1 MGPEDIVDESL
12 LSVAEV
18 VCGRL
23 GFLSNDSPV
32 TSTISQSNF
41 LSFALPAD
49 QPPMSVYKDNQVNAA
64 GDDRKIVNI
73 AAYQFT
79 QLDRLPDRREELRTL
94 CRSLQIKGTILL
106 SPEGINLFLAGSRES
121 VNKLVAHLREDSQLA
136 GLETK
141 ESLSRRQPFRRLLV
155 KLKKEIIAFGVKGI
169 APATCTSKKLSPARL
184 KQWLDEGRPLTLLDT
199 RNDYEVR
206 IGTFKAAVPIGID
219 HFRDFP
225 SAIQK
230 LPADFK
236 QQPIVMFCTGGIRC
250 EKAGPFME
258 QEGFREIYQLQGGIL
273 KYFEECGGAH
283 YEGDCFVF
291 DQRVA
296 VNPRLEETA
305 TTQCYACQH
314 PLTLRDQKSA
324 HYVVGVSCPF
334 CWRPAAVQSAL
345 TLAERE
351 SKIAAVTSPLPGA
364 GPYENIRPLNVPARY
379 DRWNLLDF
387 LSEFLPNMSR
397 QEWEAVIQQGL
408 IRDSSGSLS
417 VDRVLRGGQRLVRVE
432 PATTEPPVNAAI
444 RILAWEAD
452 YVVFDKPAPLPM
464 HPCGRFNRN
473 TLTEILGLAFPG
485 EKFSPAH
492 RLDANT
498 TGIVVFTR
506 NRAAARA
513 IQRQFER
520 GEASKTY
527 LCRVIGHPPW
537 QEMISR
543 ERIASEPHQN
553 GFRVIDE
560 ESGDSAETVFRVA
573 FRSPNGEAVI
583 EAIPRTGRTNQI
595 RIHLWSL
602 GYPVVGDPAYLPEQQ
617 LGAQQTSS
625 LESPPMCLHAW
636 RLAFAR
642 PSDNSTVVFETNRPE
657 WAL

>member
-1 MGPEDIVDESL
+1 MESEDIVDESL

-18 VCGRL
+18 ACGRP

-41 LSFALPAD
+41 LSFALPTD
-49 QPPMSVYKDNQVNAA
+49 QPTMSVYKDNQVDAA

-79 QLDRLPDRREELRTL
+79 QLDRLPERREELRTL

-121 VNKLVAHLREDSQLA
+121 VNKLVAHLREDSLLA

-141 ESLSRRQPFRRLLV
+141 ESFSRRQPFRRLLV
-155 KLKKEIIAFGVKGI
+155 KLKKEIIAFGVKGV
-169 APATCTSKKLSPARL
+169 APAAYTSKKLSATRL

-206 IGTFKAAVPIGID
+206 IGTFKAAIPIGID

-225 SAIQK
+225 SAIQR
-230 LPADFK
+230 LPAQFK

-273 KYFEECGGAH
+273 KYFEECGGEH

-296 VNPRLEETA
+296 INPRLEETA

-314 PLTLRDQKSA
+314 PLTPKDQESA
-324 HYVVGVSCPF
+324 RYVVGVSCPF
-334 CWRPAAVQSAL
+334 CWRPLATQSAL
-345 TLAERE
+345 PLAERE

-364 GPYENIRPLNVPARY
+364 GPYENLRPLNVPARY
-379 DRWNLLDF
+379 DRLNLLDF

-397 QEWEAVIQQGL
+397 KEWEAVIQQGL
-408 IRDSSGSLS
+408 IRDSNGSLS

-432 PATTEPPVNAAI
+432 PATTEPPVNTGV
-444 RILAWEAD
+444 RILAWEDD

-473 TLTEILGLAFPG
+473 TLTKILGLAFPG

-506 NRAAARA
+506 NRKAARA

-527 LCRVIGHPPW
+527 LCRVVGHPSW
-537 QEMISR
+537 EEMISR
-543 ERIASEPHQN
+543 ERIASKPLQN

-560 ESGDSAETVFRVA
+560 KSGDSAETVFRVV
-573 FRSPNGEAVI
+573 FRRPNGEAII

-602 GYPVVGDPAYLPEQQ
+602 GYPVVGDPAYLPQQQ
-617 LGAQQTSS
+617 LGAEQT
-625 LESPPMCLHAW
+625 LAPGSPPMCLHAW

-642 PSDNSTVVFETNRPE
+642 PVDDATVAFETKRPL
-657 WAL
+657 WAM